1 MAFDPAKMSLSE
13 LRAWVQKRGGIVSA
27 QALKKISRDPRRGVR
42 ALYESLRKRAN
53 GERQRRLHLD
63 ALLNFERVLWRTGV
77 RWIAGVDE
85 VGVGPLAGPV
95 VAAAVVFPPGVEI
108 DGVDDSK
115 KLDRET
121 RERLA
126 VEIREKAEG
135 VALGTAEVDEIDR
148 INIYQAALLA
158 MRRAVEALPMVPQHV
173 LVDARQVPGLQMPQ
187 NPFNKGDGI
196 NFSIAAASI
205 VAKVHRDRLMVELDG
220 AFPAYGFARHKGYA
234 TAEHQEAIR
243 RHGPCAVHRQSY
255 AFLHELCGE
264 ASPIYYELQQR
275 IAGALDPQELAAL
288 GRDLGAR
295 RDELPEVERKKL
307 EAALDRRWGAVTAS
321 R

>member
-1 MAFDPAKMSLSE
+1 MAFDPTKMSLAE
-13 LRAWVQKRGGIVSA
+13 LRAWVAKRGGSVSA
-27 QALKKISRDPRRGVR
+27 QALKKIGRDPRRGVR
-42 ALYESLRKRAN
+42 ALYQSLRRRHE

-126 VEIREKAEG
+126 VEIRGQAEG
-135 VALGTAEVDEIDR
+135 VAIGCAAVEEIDR

-173 LVDARQVPGLQMPQ
+173 LVDARQVPGLPMPQ

-205 VAKVHRDRLMVELDG
+205 VAKVHRDRLMVELDE
-220 AFPAYGFARHKGYA
+220 AYPAYGFARHKGYA

-243 RHGPCAVHRQSY
+243 RHGPCPVHRQSY

-264 ASPIYYELQQR
+264 ASPAYYELQQR
-275 IAGALDPQELAAL
+275 IAGALDAEELHAL
-288 GRDLGAR
+288 GRDIGAR
-295 RDELPEVERKKL
+295 RDELPELERKKL
-307 EAALDRRWGAVTAS
+307 EAALDRRWSAVTAS

>member
-1 MAFDPAKMSLSE
+1 MAFDPEKMSLSE
-13 LRAWVQKRGGIVSA
+13 LRDWVAKRGGTVSA
-27 QALKKISRDPRRGVR
+27 QALKKLARDPRRGVR
-42 ALYESLRKRAN
+42 ALYESLRRRA
-53 GERQRRLHLD
+53 GEERHRRLHLD

-95 VAAAVVFPPGVEI
+95 VAAAVVFPPDVAI

-126 VEIREKAEG
+126 VEIRAKAEG
-135 VALGTAEVDEIDR
+135 VAIGSAEVEEIDR

-173 LVDARQVPGLQMPQ
+173 LVDARQVPGLPMPQ

-205 VAKVHRDRLMVELDG
+205 VAKVHRDRLMVELDD
-220 AFPAYGFARHKGYA
+220 AYPAYGFARHKGYA
-234 TAEHQEAIR
+234 TADHQQAIR
-243 RHGPCAVHRQSY
+243 SHGPCPVHRQSY

-264 ASPIYYELQQR
+264 ASPAYYELQQR
-275 IAGALDPQELAAL
+275 IAGALETPAL
-288 GRDLGAR
+288 QALRREIGSR
-295 RDELPEVERKKL
+295 RDELPEGERKKL
-307 EAALDRRWGAVTAS
+307 EAALDRRWSAVAAG